1 MVSAYLDKKNITE
14 FHIWF
19 LLLKNFVVIKF
30 NATYEDSL
38 L

>member
-1 MVSAYLDKKNITE
+1 MMSAYLDKKNITE

-19 LLLKNFVVIKF
+19 LLKNFVVIKF